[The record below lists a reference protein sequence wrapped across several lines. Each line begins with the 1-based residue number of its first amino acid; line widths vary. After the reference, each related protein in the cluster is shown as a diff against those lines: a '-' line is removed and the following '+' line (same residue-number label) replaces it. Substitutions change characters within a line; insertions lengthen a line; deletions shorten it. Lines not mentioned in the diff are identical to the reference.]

1 MAISAESMCI
11 DAPVHEPPAV
21 VVITKATA
29 EPAAIAVCSASYIPL
44 SSSYRKF
51 NEIVELR
58 SVCVKFTAPVVFVR
72 VIVGVVVTVP
82 VVT

>member
-1 MAISAESMCI
+1 MLISAESMCI
-11 DAPVHEPPAV
+11 DAPVHDPPAV
-21 VVITKATA
+21 VLMTRATA
-29 EPAAIAVCSASYIPL
+29 EPAAIAVCKASYMPV
-44 SSSYRKF
+44 SSSYMKF

-58 SVCVKFTAPVVFVR
+58 SVCVKFTSPKVLVR